1 MSFHCTVSLPVS
13 LRYLGIT
20 FEGYEEFLSF
30 TFFRVNNSFGVSRVF
45 TTILEVYEATKWR
58 GKRTGELIPK
68 EYKRN
73 TVNMNTISGFVL
85 E

>member
-1 MSFHCTVSLPVS
+1 
-13 LRYLGIT
+13 
-20 FEGYEEFLSF
+20 
-30 TFFRVNNSFGVSRVF
+30 VNNSFAVARVF
-45 TTILEVYEATKWR
+45 TTILEVYEATTGR